1 MGKEFPP
8 IKLGKLSIEKEDL
21 DEIDVL
27 LDNKN
32 IGAVVLIEFIEE
44 SNGNMRYSK
53 VFQEDYDSKN
63 KVKYLYKRGSSR
75 GTDITPS
82 CLVTELDK
90 TFNNKFLKWFT
101 KNKNKNELFK
111 ILFELIINKKEIIY
125 NDLDEFIKLLN
136 IKDSNILLSIVI
148 NKNNEIN
155 YLNDYVEFRDI
166 LIDDSLKKYYGG
178 KKNIK
183 GDGICCL
190 CDIEKEVYGLVAN
203 ATGFMFSNVDK
214 KGNIPGLNDNN
225 QWKLLLL
232 DLATSAS
239 AYRLEQAALTRSM
252 GISTSNAD
260 TVKSHSIS

>member
-1 MGKEFPP
+1 MLDSVY
-8 IKLGKLSIEKEDL
+8 KLGKLSIEKEDL

-101 KNKNKNELFK
+101 KNKDKNELFK

-148 NKNNEIN
+148 NKNNET
-155 YLNDYVEFRDI
+155 
-166 LIDDSLKKYYGG
+166 YYY
-178 KKNIK
+178 KWRVRLR
-183 GDGICCL
+183 CL
-190 CDIEKEVYGLVAN
+190 TFFTI
-203 ATGFMFSNVDK
+203 
-214 KGNIPGLNDNN
+214 
-225 QWKLLLL
+225 
-232 DLATSAS
+232 
-239 AYRLEQAALTRSM
+239 
-252 GISTSNAD
+252 
-260 TVKSHSIS
+260 